1 MKALNWKKLL
11 PHLTAVAVFVLISLV
26 YFSPVLEGKKL
37 EQQDIRQFKGMSEE
51 IVQHRAEYDEEPL
64 WTNSMFSGM
73 PAYQISVLHM
83 SNLVS

>member
-51 IVQHRAEYDEEPL
+51 IVQHRAEYDEEP
-64 WTNSMFSGM
+64 FSSFG
-73 PAYQISVLHM
+73 
-83 SNLVS
+83 SNQK